1 MHDVPALATVR
12 PQDKRVQ
19 PSRAAEP
26 VEHGDVGR
34 HKVHLVPEIG
44 LVEGQVVSYGVSCV
58 SVCNSLVISQCV
70 HM

>member
-34 HKVHLVPEIG
+34 HEVHLVPEIG
-44 LVEGQVVSYGVSCV
+44 LVVKVK
-58 SVCNSLVISQCV
+58 L
-70 HM
+70 